1 MSVHKHAEF
10 ERNRL
15 PDSFFALSNGGSMG
29 NATRFTTTVA
39 AAFLA
44 VAGALTVGSAG
55 AAQANC
61 SATPDPAT
69 GVACQSWIDTAQ
81 ADGSTLIDLT
91 VTTPAIFHAA
101 GSGTPSVDPVQ
112 IPIGVKVYLPA
123 GYQGTRA
130 PAYPVLYLLHGGGG
144 GYQDW
149 ADSSKGDIVN
159 TVRGSAFTGIVVM
172 PESGLAGWYSDWAGR
187 TDGYFAPAWETFH
200 ISQLITWVDA
210 HFNTV
215 SNRSGRAI
223 AGLSMGGFGALKY
236 AGAHPDLFSAVGS
249 FSGGTDITNSA
260 AQSTIS
266 DSMWQAG
273 AATGR
278 TGLLDGKF
286 RVNKYNPDG
295 SLVTDQAQQA
305 SYRMATLFGAKSG
318 WPAINPI
325 DLVASDA
332 YQAYGTRFGLYVGG
346 CGTLSPDTTVTT
358 STGRTNSAGCAYSDP
373 ISVDGEPKLALMNR
387 DFDAALSAAGVNHRY
402 CTGTGNHSWPY
413 WRSDLRNFLQY
424 AYGPTPDTGDCN
436 NA

>member
-1 MSVHKHAEF
+1 
-10 ERNRL
+10 
-15 PDSFFALSNGGSMG
+15 MG
-29 NATRFTTTVA
+29 NATRFATA
-39 AAFLA
+39 AAAVVLA
-44 VAGALTVGSAG
+44 VAGALTVSSA
-55 AAQANC
+55 AEAQAGC

-69 GVACQSWIDTAQ
+69 GVACQSWTENAQ
-81 ADGSTLIDLT
+81 ADGSTLIDLSMR
-91 VTTPAIFHAA
+91 TPAIFHAA
-101 GSGTPSVDPVQ
+101 GSGTPSINPVQ
-112 IPIGVKVYLPA
+112 ILIGVKVYLPA
-123 GYQGTRA
+123 GYQGTRTQ
-130 PAYPVLYLLHGGGG
+130 AYPVLYLLHGGGG

-200 ISQLITWVDA
+200 ISHLIPWIDA

-215 SNRSGRAI
+215 SNRSGRAV

-236 AGAHPDLFSAVGS
+236 AGAHPGLFSAVGS
-249 FSGGTDITNSA
+249 FSGGTDVTNSE
-260 AQSTIS
+260 AQSIIS

-273 AATGR
+273 AATGQ
-278 TGLLDGKF
+278 TGMLDGKF

-305 SYRMATLFGAKSG
+305 SYRMATLFGAPPTGSNGTSG
-318 WPAINPI
+318 WQAINPI
-325 DLVASDA
+325 DLVASGA
-332 YQAYGTRFGLYVGG
+332 YQAYSARFGLYVGG
-346 CGTLSPDTTVTT
+346 CGTLSPDSTVTT

-373 ISVDGEPKLALMNR
+373 ISFDGEPKLALMNR

-402 CTGTGNHSWPY
+402 CTGTGNHSWTY
-413 WRSDLRNFLQY
+413 WRADLRNFLQY
-424 AYGPTPDTGDCN
+424 AYGPAPDTGDCN